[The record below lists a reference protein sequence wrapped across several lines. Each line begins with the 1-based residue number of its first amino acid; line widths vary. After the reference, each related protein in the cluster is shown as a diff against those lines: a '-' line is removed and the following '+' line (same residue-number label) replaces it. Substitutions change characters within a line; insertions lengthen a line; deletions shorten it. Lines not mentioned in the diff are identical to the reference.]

1 MLNNIQFPIPRIGSE
16 KIPIVTAETENG
28 TLFQLYIMQKI
39 TLIEIC
45 NSVLIFEGN
54 FLPAIASI

>member
-28 TLFQLYIMQKI
+28 TSFQLCI
-39 TLIEIC
+39 TYYADNPLIERK
-45 NSVLIFEGN
+45 
-54 FLPAIASI
+54 FLTMS